1 MWVVK
6 LGGSLCTDPALPQW
20 LQGLARLGGGR
31 VTIVPGGGGLADEV
45 RRLQAHWQFDDLP
58 AHNMAVLAMAQNAHL
73 MQALEPSLR
82 LVARET
88 EIPRVLRSGKTV
100 IWAPMEQLRDAPD
113 EATNWDTTSD
123 SLALILAQRL
133 NAERLLVIKSCAV
146 TEGSLDMLTRTGV
159 LDLSFARR
167 AQNTAF
173 PIDVLHSGQW
183 EEAQAL
189 LLGQGRVRR
198 SMRAG

>member
-20 LQGLARLGGGR
+20 LEGLARLGGGR

-73 MQALEPSLR
+73 MQALEPSLQ
-82 LVARET
+82 VVVNET
-88 EIPRVLRSGKTV
+88 EIPRVLRRGKTV
-100 IWAPMEQLRDAPD
+100 IWAPLGQLRQQADAD
-113 EATNWDTTSD
+113 TNWDTTSD
-123 SLALILAQRL
+123 SLALVLAQRL
-133 NAERLLVIKSCAV
+133 NAERLLVIKRCEVNDGPLEALVSA
-146 TEGSLDMLTRTGV
+146 GV
-159 LDLSFARR
+159 LDRSFAAR
-167 AQNTAF
+167 AQQTAF

-183 EEAQAL
+183 ETARAL
-189 LLGQGRVRR
+189 LLGEPRA
-198 SMRAG
+198 MRA

>member
-20 LQGLARLGGGR
+20 LEGLARLGGGR

-73 MQALEPSLR
+73 MHALEPSLQI
-82 LVARET
+82 VARET
-88 EIPRVLRSGKTV
+88 EIPRVLRRGKTV
-100 IWAPMEQLRDAPD
+100 VWAPLEQLREVPD
-113 EATNWDTTSD
+113 EATNWETTSD
-123 SLALILAQRL
+123 SLALILAKRL
-133 NAERLLVIKSCAV
+133 NAERLLLIKSCPVDDAPLERLV
-146 TEGSLDMLTRTGV
+146 NAGV
-159 LDLSFARR
+159 LDLSFARL
-167 AQNTAF
+167 AQDTAF

-183 EEAQAL
+183 EAVQSL
-189 LLGQGRVRR
+189 LLGQER
-198 SMRAG
+198 SIRA